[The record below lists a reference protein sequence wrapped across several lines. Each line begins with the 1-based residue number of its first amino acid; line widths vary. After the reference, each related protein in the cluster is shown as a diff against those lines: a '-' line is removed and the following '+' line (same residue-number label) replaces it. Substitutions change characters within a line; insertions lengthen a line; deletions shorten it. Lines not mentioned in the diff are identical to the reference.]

1 MSRNNKIPTPTPR
14 KLFCGAF
21 QPDLETTLA
30 QEIAAIKTAC
40 GSLAPVTVVV
50 PTRLLGLHLQR
61 TLARQLTGHA
71 NLRFQSL
78 TELLPGNQPSPL
90 ALELL
95 CRQLAQTC
103 DGYFAPVRDTP
114 GFATALLA
122 TFTDLRESGLAT
134 LPGKTT
140 KHRELAAA
148 YQKFCEWL
156 KPRTPNPL
164 PQPQVFLYG
173 FYDLN
178 FVQRQFI
185 QRLAP
190 TAIFFPV
197 TTHDD
202 YAKPLL
208 DWFVATGYQPVT
220 FPSSNLQSQITVIS
234 APGETAEVREAVR
247 AIFAYLRANPSKT
260 FADCAILCRQRN
272 QYDAILRDTL
282 PALGVRA
289 FFRGGR
295 PLCEHPDA
303 KRFLLL
309 LETIRSDFSRSA
321 VMELA
326 GQISATGDWDAL
338 TIKLG
343 IVGGKLQW
351 RDRLRR
357 ATEQTGELTDF
368 VEELFTATDALPR
381 QGSWQQF
388 VDVIIPAF
396 RKLGG
401 RHAPVIGAIE
411 ALTELDAVQTPVSF
425 ETFAEF
431 TGKTLVA
438 GREQPEKFQD
448 GGIFVSDVMGARGLS
463 FGFVAVL
470 GLVEKSFPRIIREDP
485 LLLDEERAKISADL
499 PLKRR
504 GHDEERLLFDLAIAA
519 AREQLVLSYPR
530 LDTGSARPR
539 LPSCLLR
546 PFNLKPHLIPLVK
559 LAHGDDA
566 LDTREFDLTLLQTKR
581 LPVALL
587 AEMSPHLARGL
598 PAEQLRW
605 GELKLTPHDG
615 LAPAAGVALAELVVA
630 PTQLETFA
638 FCPFKYFCKQTLNL
652 KRWEEP
658 EHIWSADPSEIGSAV
673 HDILETFY
681 KQAAL
686 PLQLKLRETYRR
698 QLRDLARQ
706 RLDEFERDGVTG
718 LPVVW
723 SLRRTALVR
732 DLLKFLDLEIARAD
746 DLVPREF
753 EKAFGPT
760 TLHLAPTLTL
770 AVRGRMD
777 RVDVA
782 GNRARILDYKTGK
795 AYHKKDDAFD
805 GGEALQL
812 PLYALAAERAFGLSV
827 VASEYA
833 YISGGRYVRFTGEAL
848 KNRAGELTL
857 ILETFSAMLR
867 AGEFP
872 QYTGHNKCGWCDYR
886 PICGNAIERLAA
898 RKLADERLAPFRV
911 VKEIK

>member
-1 MSRNNKIPTPTPR
+1 MPR
-14 KLFCGAF
+14 KLFRGAF
-21 QPDLETTLA
+21 QPDLETALA
-30 QEIAAIKTAC
+30 QEIAAVKTAH
-40 GSLAPVTVVV
+40 GPLAPVTVVV

-71 NLRFQSL
+71 NVRFQAL
-78 TELLPGNQPSPL
+78 TDLLPANQFSPL

-103 DGYFAPVRDTP
+103 TGYFAPVKDTP

-122 TFTDLRESGLAT
+122 TFTDLQEAGLAT
-134 LPGKTT
+134 LTCTT
-140 KHRELAAA
+140 AKHRELAAA
-148 YQKFCEWL
+148 YKKFSTFCPPSSVL
-156 KPRTPNPL
+156 CPL
-164 PQPQVFLYG
+164 SLIFLYG

-178 FVQRQFI
+178 FIQRQFI
-185 QRLAP
+185 EHLAP
-190 TAIFFPV
+190 TAVFFPV
-197 TTHDD
+197 TAHDT
-202 YAKPLL
+202 YAQPLL
-208 DWFVATGYQPVT
+208 DWFQSLGYAVV
-220 FPSSNLQSQITVIS
+220 PSSFIPHPPSLSVIS

-247 AIFAYLRANPSKT
+247 AIFTFLRANPAKT
-260 FADCAILCRQRN
+260 FADCAILCRSRD

-295 PLCEHPDA
+295 PLSEHPDA
-303 KRFLLL
+303 KLLFLLL
-309 LETIRSDFSRSA
+309 ATIRSDFSRSA

-326 GQISATGDWDAL
+326 GQIGATGRWDAL
-338 TIKLG
+338 TVELG
-343 IVGGKLQW
+343 IIAGKQQW
-351 RDRLRR
+351 RDRLHRV
-357 ATEQTGELTDF
+357 AEQTGELTNF
-368 VEELFTATDALPR
+368 VEELFTATDALPG

-401 RHAPVIGAIE
+401 RHAPVISAIE
-411 ALTELDAVQTPVSF
+411 SLAELDAVQTPVSF

-431 TGKTLVA
+431 AGKALAA
-438 GREQPEKFQD
+438 GREQPEKFQ
-448 GGIFVSDVMGARGLS
+448 GGGLFVSDVMGARGLS
-463 FGFVAVL
+463 FDFVCVL
-470 GLVEKSFPRIIREDP
+470 GLVEKNFPRVIREDP
-485 LLLDEERAKISADL
+485 LLLDDERRQISADL

-504 GHDEERLLFDLAIAA
+504 GYDEEHLLFDLATGT

-530 LDTGSARPR
+530 IDAGSARPR

-546 PFNLKPHLIPLVK
+546 PFNLKARVVPLAK
-559 LAHGDDA
+559 FAHGNDA
-566 LDTREFDLTLLQTKR
+566 LDTREFDLTLLKIKR

-587 AEMSPHLARGL
+587 AEISPHLARGL

-615 LAPAAGVALAELVVA
+615 LAPSAGVALEELVVA

-638 FCPFKYFCKQTLNL
+638 FCPFKYFCKQTLSL
-652 KRWEEP
+652 ERWEEP
-658 EHIWSADPSEIGSAV
+658 EHIWSADPGEIGSAV
-673 HDILETFY
+673 HDILELFY

-686 PLQLKLRETYRR
+686 PLQPKERETYRQ

-723 SLRRTALVR
+723 SLRRAALVR

-746 DLVPREF
+746 DLVPCEF
-753 EKAFGPT
+753 EKVFGLTPV
-760 TLHLAPTLTL
+760 LRLTL
-770 AVRGRMD
+770 RGRID
-777 RVDVA
+777 RVDIA
-782 GNRARILDYKTGK
+782 GKRARILDYKTGK
-795 AYHKKDDAFD
+795 PYHKKDDAFD

-827 VASEYA
+827 VSSEYA
-833 YISGGRYVRFTGEAL
+833 YLSGGRYVRFTGEAL
-848 KNRAGELTL
+848 RNRAGDLSL
-857 ILETFSAMLR
+857 ILETFAAMLR

-872 QYTGHNKCGWCDYR
+872 QYTGHGLCGWCDYR
-886 PICGNAIERLAA
+886 PICGNAIEQLAA
-898 RKLADERLAPFRV
+898 RKLDDKRLAPFLA
-911 VKEIK
+911 VKEIE